1 MQDRFTIVETTTKLL
16 HEDFKAKKMSVEDFA
31 AATFILSE
39 VTKPEDLMT
48 ALLVF
53 GDTYSSFGEAL
64 IVLEQ
69 EEREEFEHLL
79 KLAIPKIML
88 EKPELASKVLEF
100 AQDRKVDMDDLEEKF
115 PEAVAY
121 FKKFQEEKNSESNDS
136 DN

>member
-121 FKKFQEEKNSESNDS
+121 FKKFQEEENSESNDS

>member
-1 MQDRFTIVETTTKLL
+1 MHDRFTIVETTTKLL

-121 FKKFQEEKNSESNDS
+121 FKKFQEEENSESNDS

>member
-53 GDTYSSFGEAL
+53 GDTYSSFGDAL

>member
-1 MQDRFTIVETTTKLL
+1 MQDRFTIVHTTTKLL

-53 GDTYSSFGEAL
+53 GDTYSSYGEAL

-115 PEAVAY
+115 PEAFAY
-121 FKKFQEEKNSESNDS
+121 FKKFQEEISESNDS

>member
-121 FKKFQEEKNSESNDS
+121 FKKFQEEENSESNDS
-136 DN
+136 DS

>member
-1 MQDRFTIVETTTKLL
+1 MQDRSTIVQTTTKLL
-16 HEDFKAKKMSVEDFA
+16 HEDFKAKKISLEDFMA
-31 AATFILSE
+31 AAYVISE
-39 VTKPEDLMT
+39 VKDPEDLMA
-48 ALLVF
+48 ALLIFKEKYSCF
-53 GDTYSSFGEAL
+53 GDAL
-64 IVLEQ
+64 NMLEQ

-121 FKKFQEEKNSESNDS
+121 FEKFMDQDSNESDT
-136 DN
+136 